1 MKKFDKKTQIKIL
14 KIILIVAWM
23 LIVFSFS
30 NQGGT
35 KSSNTSRKVTV
46 TVVQIISDKPIEEN
60 EQLIEKVDKVIR
72 KLAHYTIYTIGGF
85 LIMNYAYTTDRSKKE
100 KILYSMAFGAGY
112 AVTDELHQFFV
123 AGRSARI
130 FDIGIDTLGV
140 ATGILIYLIIRK
152 IIDIAIIKYKRQS
165 CNSLQNFVKAKLIG
179 TKVEFKGENKSEY

>member
-23 LIVFSFS
+23 VIVFSFS

-46 TVVQIISDKPIEEN
+46 AVVQTISDKSIEEN
-60 EQLIEKVDKVIR
+60 EPLIEKVDKVIR

-85 LIMNYAYTTDRSKKE
+85 LIMNYAYATDRKPKE
-100 KILYSMAFGAGY
+100 KILCSILFGAGY

-130 FDIGIDTLGV
+130 FDVGIDTLGV

-152 IIDIAIIKYKRQS
+152 VIDITVIKYKRQNYS
-165 CNSLQNFVKAKLIG
+165 SL
-179 TKVEFKGENKSEY
+179 

>member
-165 CNSLQNFVKAKLIG
+165 CNSL
-179 TKVEFKGENKSEY
+179 

>member
-1 MKKFDKKTQIKIL
+1 MKKIDKKTQIKII

-35 KSSNTSRKVTV
+35 KSGNTSRKVTV
-46 TVVQIISDKPIEEN
+46 AVVQVISDKPIEEN
-60 EQLIEKVDKVIR
+60 EQLIEKVEKVIR

-130 FDIGIDTLGV
+130 FDVGIDSLGV

-152 IIDIAIIKYKRQS
+152 IIDIAVIKYKRQS
-165 CNSLQNFVKAKLIG
+165 CNSL
-179 TKVEFKGENKSEY
+179 

>member
-1 MKKFDKKTQIKIL
+1 MKKFDKKVQIKIF
-14 KIILIVAWM
+14 KIILIGIWM
-23 LIVFSFS
+23 AIVFSFS

-35 KSSNTSRKVTV
+35 KSGNTSRKVTV
-46 TVVQIISDKPIEEN
+46 AVVQVISDKPIEEN
-60 EQLIEKVDKVIR
+60 EPLIEKVDKVIR
-72 KLAHYTIYTIGGF
+72 KLAHYTIYSIGGF

-165 CNSLQNFVKAKLIG
+165 CNSL
-179 TKVEFKGENKSEY
+179 

>member
-140 ATGILIYLIIRK
+140 STGILIYLIIRK

-165 CNSLQNFVKAKLIG
+165 CNSL
-179 TKVEFKGENKSEY
+179 

>member
-14 KIILIVAWM
+14 KIILIVVWM
-23 LIVFSFS
+23 AIVFSFS

-35 KSSNTSRKVTV
+35 KSGNTSRKVTV
-46 TVVQIISDKPIEEN
+46 AVVQVISDKPIEEN

-85 LIMNYAYTTDRSKKE
+85 LIMNYAYTTDKKPKE
-100 KILYSMAFGAGY
+100 KVIYSILFGAGY

-123 AGRSARI
+123 SGRSARI
-130 FDIGIDTLGV
+130 FDVGIDTLGV

-152 IIDIAIIKYKRQS
+152 VIDITVIKYKRQNCS
-165 CNSLQNFVKAKLIG
+165 SL
-179 TKVEFKGENKSEY
+179 